1 VPFPKK
7 LLNEGETLELDL
19 RPHWW
24 YFAKNIVAS
33 VLLILLAAVVLAKLN
48 YAVTQAAL
56 GILAIIWAGWLAVK
70 YFQWTNTHFVVTS
83 ARVIFRTGALGKQ
96 ASEIPLDRIT
106 NIRFRQSLWER
117 IIGAGDIDIESA
129 GRDAQSNFTDVW
141 HPDGVQ
147 QEIYR
152 QMEING
158 RKRAQWA
165 NPGAATATA
174 PADQPS
180 PSATPIP
187 EQLKQLAE
195 LRDRGVITAAE
206 FETKKTQLLD
216 RM

>member
-7 LLNEGETLELDL
+7 LLNDGETLELDL

-24 YFAKNIVAS
+24 YFAKNIVSSILLFLIALVIFS
-33 VLLILLAAVVLAKLN
+33 KLDYTFTKYFLYFLLIL
-48 YAVTQAAL
+48 
-56 GILAIIWAGWLAVK
+56 WAGWLAVK
-70 YFQWTNTHFVVTS
+70 YVQWTNTHFVVTS

-106 NIRFRQSLWER
+106 NIRFHQSLWER
-117 IIGAGDIDIESA
+117 VIGAGDIDIESA

-152 QMEING
+152 QMEVNQ
-158 RKRAQWA
+158 RKKAQWA
-165 NPGAATATA
+165 NPGAPTA
-174 PADQPS
+174 PAAAPAQS
-180 PSATPIP
+180 VP

-195 LRDRGVITAAE
+195 LRDRGVITPEE
-206 FETKKTQLLD
+206 FESKKTQLLD

>member
-1 VPFPKK
+1 VPFPKR

-24 YFAKNIVAS
+24 YFAKNIVSSIALFLVALVVFS
-33 VLLILLAAVVLAKLN
+33 KLDYTITRAVLYVLL
-48 YAVTQAAL
+48 L
-56 GILAIIWAGWLAVK
+56 GWAGWLAVK
-70 YFQWTNTHFVVTS
+70 YVQWTNTHFVVTS

-106 NIRFRQSLWER
+106 NIRFHQGLWER

-158 RKRAQWA
+158 RKKAQWA
-165 NPGAATATA
+165 NPSAATPA
-174 PADQPS
+174 PAAPTQS
-180 PSATPIP
+180 VP
-187 EQLKQLAE
+187 EQLRQLAE
-195 LRDRGVITAAE
+195 LRDRGIITPDE
-206 FETKKTQLLD
+206 FESKKTQLLD

>member
-24 YFAKNIVAS
+24 YFAKNIVSSILLFLLALVIFS
-33 VLLILLAAVVLAKLN
+33 KLDYTFTKYFLYFLLIL
-48 YAVTQAAL
+48 
-56 GILAIIWAGWLAVK
+56 WAGWLAVK
-70 YFQWTNTHFVVTS
+70 YVQWTNTHFVVTS

-106 NIRFRQSLWER
+106 NIRFHQSLWER
-117 IIGAGDIDIESA
+117 VIGAGDIDIESA

-152 QMEING
+152 QMEVNG
-158 RKRAQWA
+158 RKR
-165 NPGAATATA
+165 
-174 PADQPS
+174 
-180 PSATPIP
+180 
-187 EQLKQLAE
+187 
-195 LRDRGVITAAE
+195 
-206 FETKKTQLLD
+206 
-216 RM
+216 

>member
-24 YFAKNIVAS
+24 YFAKNIVSSILLFLLALVIFS
-33 VLLILLAAVVLAKLN
+33 KLDYTFTKYFLYFLLIL
-48 YAVTQAAL
+48 
-56 GILAIIWAGWLAVK
+56 WAGWLAVK
-70 YFQWTNTHFVVTS
+70 YVQWTNTHFVVTS

-106 NIRFRQSLWER
+106 NIRFHQSLWER
-117 IIGAGDIDIESA
+117 VIGAGDIDIESA

-152 QMEING
+152 QMEVNG
-158 RKRAQWA
+158 RKKAQWSS
-165 NPGAATATA
+165 PGAAPAAPAATA
-174 PADQPS
+174 NQS
-180 PSATPIP
+180 VP
-187 EQLKQLAE
+187 EQLRQLAE
-195 LRDRGVITAAE
+195 LRDRGIITPEE
-206 FETKKTQLLD
+206 FESKKTQLLD